1 MRPVLQPQGPG
12 SHGLSFVLMQLES
25 GHTGTDIMLKRLARQ
40 GVTLGGLCVLCVE
53 ASGNGGFSGPPSYSQ
68 QATDGVRTLQQWYS
82 QRSGL
87 YASPSGW
94 WNAAN
99 AITVLANYSRATGS
113 TLYLSAISNTFKN
126 ANKAN
131 GTTNF
136 INAYDDDEGW
146 WALAWIDAY
155 DLTGTHAYLTMAETI
170 FADIAA
176 EWDTTTCGGGI
187 WWQKPNNYKNAIANE
202 LFLAVAASLANR
214 TTGNESAAYL
224 EWAQKEWMWF
234 KASGMINSQN
244 LIDDGL
250 TVTNSSACT
259 NNGKAT
265 WTYNQGVILGGL
277 VELSKAAHDPTLM
290 NRATA
295 IANAAIADL
304 TLNGILVES
313 SIGGNDAP
321 QFKGIFIRNLA
332 ILNKAVPNA
341 EYKKFVDANANSI
354 WANNRGCSYE
364 LGAVWQGPFDSAD
377 AIRQTSALDALVA
390 AAELQ

>member
-1 MRPVLQPQGPG
+1 
-12 SHGLSFVLMQLES
+12 
-25 GHTGTDIMLKRLARQ
+25 MLKWLARQ
-40 GVTLGGLCVLCVE
+40 AVTLGGLCVLCV
-53 ASGNGGFSGPPSYSQ
+53 AANGDSGSSGSPGYSQ
-68 QATDGVRTLQQWYS
+68 QATDGIRTLQQWYS
-82 QRSGL
+82 QSSGL

-99 AITVLANYSRATGS
+99 AITMLANYSRATGS
-113 TLYLSAISNTFKN
+113 TQYLSAISNTFKN

-136 INAYDDDEGW
+136 INTYDDDEGW

-155 DLTGTHAYLTMAETI
+155 DLTGTRAYLTMAETI

-176 EWDTTTCGGGI
+176 EWDTTTCGGGV
-187 WWQKPNNYKNAIANE
+187 WWQKPNTYKNAIANE
-202 LFLAVAASLANR
+202 LFLTVAASLANR
-214 TTGNESAAYL
+214 TTRNESAAYL

-244 LIDDGL
+244 LINDGL
-250 TVTNSSACT
+250 TVTDSGACT
-259 NNGKAT
+259 NNGKTT

-277 VELSKAAHDPTLM
+277 VELSKAEHDPTLLTQ
-290 NRATA
+290 AAA
-295 IANAAIADL
+295 IANAAIANL
-304 TLNGILVES
+304 TVNGILVES
-313 SIGGNDAP
+313 TINGNDAP
-321 QFKGIFIRNLA
+321 QFKGIFIRNLVV
-332 ILNKAVPNA
+332 LNKAGPNA

-354 WANNRGCSYE
+354 WTNNRGRSYE
-364 LGAVWQGPFDSAD
+364 LGAVWQGPFDSTD

>member
-1 MRPVLQPQGPG
+1 
-12 SHGLSFVLMQLES
+12 
-25 GHTGTDIMLKRLARQ
+25 
-40 GVTLGGLCVLCVE
+40 LGGLCILCAA
-53 ASGNGGFSGPPSYSQ
+53 ASGNGDSSGLSSYSQ
-68 QATDGVRTLQQWYS
+68 QATAGVRTLQQWYS
-82 QRSGL
+82 QDSGL

-113 TLYLSAISNTFKN
+113 KRYLSAISNTFKN

-136 INAYDDDEGW
+136 INTYDDDEGW

-155 DLTGTHAYLTMAETI
+155 DLTGTQAYLTMAETI

-176 EWDTTTCGGGI
+176 EWDTNSCGGGV

-202 LFLAVAASLANR
+202 LFLTVAASLANR
-214 TTGNESAAYL
+214 TTGSKSAPYL
-224 EWAQKEWMWF
+224 EWARKEWMWF

-244 LIDDGL
+244 LINDGL
-250 TVTNSSACT
+250 TVTGPGACT
-259 NNGKAT
+259 NNGKIT

-277 VELSKAAHDPTLM
+277 VELSKAEHDPKLLTQ
-290 NRATA
+290 AAA
-295 IANAAIADL
+295 IANAAITTL
-304 TLNGILVES
+304 TVNGILVES
-313 SIGGNDAP
+313 IISGNDAP

-332 ILNKAVPNA
+332 ILNKSAPNA
-341 EYKKFVDANANSI
+341 AYKRFVDANADSI
-354 WANNRGCSYE
+354 WTNNRGRSYE
-364 LGAVWQGPFDSAD
+364 LGAVWQGPFDAAD

-390 AAELQ
+390 AAELQKQ